1 MLSKMYFLKII
12 FKTSKNPYNNSKDI
26 NMKAIKTLAAQTFF
40 RELEKSGNSWQ
51 LGCNYF
57 MEWTLKSRINGF
69 GSFKDDEGDE

>member
-1 MLSKMYFLKII
+1 
-12 FKTSKNPYNNSKDI
+12 
-26 NMKAIKTLAAQTFF
+26 MKAIKTLAAQTFF